1 MNAIFLALIVGA
13 VLMAAFS
20 GTMPAVKDAGIDAA
34 KNAVTLAIGLIG
46 QMAMW
51 LGFMRVLRDAGV
63 MRSIARGLAPVM
75 RRLFPEIPA
84 DHPAMGAMIMNLA
97 ANMLGLGNAATP
109 FGLKA
114 MAELKRLN
122 TRPGVA
128 SNSMVLFL
136 AINTSGVAV
145 LPLGVIALR
154 STLGAADAGG
164 IIVPSLLATACST
177 LVGVAVAIA
186 LSRRPVFAVERYPAD
201 PTPAAA
207 ASIADGVPGLEEA
220 QEIAE
225 TGTRASGWR
234 MGILLLFLALIAV
247 ALVRYGS
254 ATPEASP
261 MELFRDVSSNWLLP
275 MLMASIVMFGFSH
288 RVKVYESFVSGAREG
303 FRIGVMII
311 PFLVAILVAVGMFRH
326 SGMMELLF
334 GVLRP
339 LTDLIGFPVEALPM
353 ALVRPLSGSGAL
365 GVMTETMTSYGP
377 DSFVGFLVSVMNGS
391 TETTFYV
398 LAVYYGSVQIRA
410 VRHSIAACLAA
421 DVTGVLAAYSFSVLF
436 F

>member
-1 MNAIFLALIVGA
+1 
-13 VLMAAFS
+13 MAAFS
-20 GTMPAVKDAGIDAA
+20 GTMSAVKDAGAEAA
-34 KNAVTLAIGLIG
+34 KTAVSLAIVLIG

-63 MRSIARGLAPVM
+63 MHSIARGLAPVM
-75 RRLFPEIPA
+75 RRLFPDVPA

-114 MAELKRLN
+114 MAELNRLN

-128 SNSMVLFL
+128 TNSMVLFL

-164 IIVPSLLATACST
+164 IIVPSILATACST
-177 LVGVAVAIA
+177 LVGASIAIA
-186 LSRRPVFAVERYPAD
+186 LSRRSVFAVERYTAE
-201 PTPAAA
+201 AAA
-207 ASIADGVPGLEEA
+207 AKGSIADGIPGLEEA
-220 QEIAE
+220 EEIAE
-225 TGTRASGWR
+225 TETSASRWR
-234 MGILLLFLALIAV
+234 VGVLLVFLALIGV
-247 ALVRYGS
+247 GLVRYAGS
-254 ATPEASP
+254 APADATP
-261 MELFRDVSSNWLLP
+261 MDLFRDISSNWLLP
-275 MLMASIVMFGFSH
+275 LLMATIVMFGFSH

-311 PFLVAILVAVGMFRH
+311 PFLVAILVSVGMFRS

-334 GVLRP
+334 DWLEPVTG
-339 LTDLIGFPVEALPM
+339 LIGFPVDALPM

-365 GVMTETMTSYGP
+365 GVMTDTMTTHGP

-398 LAVYYGSVQIRA
+398 LAVYFGSVQIRA
-410 VRHSIAACLAA
+410 ARHTLAACLAA
-421 DVTGVLAAYSFSVLF
+421 DATGVLAAYFFSTLF